1 MLVFV
6 NGMLF
11 LLSYA
16 EGRQS
21 FICLYYLP
29 LIFCIPFI
37 LNDNRKYHLE
47 LFTFVM
53 VSALSA
59 LASIFLSPEN
69 PGWEI
74 IDSEQLK
81 NLFYINTCITLG
93 VTVFFALCVIYSERF
108 FKDVLNTQLHRAEAS
123 NLMKNRFLAGT
134 SHELRTALNGV
145 TSAAYML
152 QAEEHFKTQEEHFK
166 VLQYCSDH
174 MINIVNEILD
184 YDRIESGK
192 LELNPRVF
200 DIGRLLHD
208 AHLPFY
214 QVTKEKNISFISN
227 IDEQLYN
234 QRVFADDFRL
244 LQVVNNLLSNAL
256 KFTDEGS
263 VRLDAIVTKMEDK
276 TFRLLVSVTDTGI
289 GIEEENIEKIFSG
302 FWQVYNE
309 RTLTNRGSG
318 LGLSISK
325 KLLQLMNSDLAVK
338 SKPGEGSSFS
348 FEIELQKTL
357 AMYENKKTPI
367 DKEIMLTGMHILVA
381 EDDPIN
387 LIVATKILEA
397 KKAIVHKAVN
407 GAEVLRILEEN
418 IDIQL
423 ILMDLEMPVMN
434 GYTAIAEIAKRYP
447 SLPVIAF
454 TAAILDK
461 RTEDQL
467 KKSGFRECISKPF
480 EPEIFF
486 SKVGQVI
493 N

>member
-1 MLVFV
+1 M
-6 NGMLF
+6 
-11 LLSYA
+11 
-16 EGRQS
+16 
-21 FICLYYLP
+21 
-29 LIFCIPFI
+29 
-37 LNDNRKYHLE
+37 
-47 LFTFVM
+47 
-53 VSALSA
+53 
-59 LASIFLSPEN
+59 
-69 PGWEI
+69 
-74 IDSEQLK
+74 
-81 NLFYINTCITLG
+81 
-93 VTVFFALCVIYSERF
+93 
-108 FKDVLNTQLHRAEAS
+108 
-123 NLMKNRFLAGT
+123 
-134 SHELRTALNGV
+134 
-145 TSAAYML
+145 
-152 QAEEHFKTQEEHFK
+152 
-166 VLQYCSDH
+166 
-174 MINIVNEILD
+174 
-184 YDRIESGK
+184 
-192 LELNPRVF
+192 
-200 DIGRLLHD
+200 
-208 AHLPFY
+208 
-214 QVTKEKNISFISN
+214 
-227 IDEQLYN
+227 
-234 QRVFADDFRL
+234 
-244 LQVVNNLLSNAL
+244 NNLLSNAL

-338 SKPGEGSSFS
+338 SKPDEGSSFS

-357 AMYENKKTPI
+357 AMYESKKTVI
-367 DKEIMLTGMHILVA
+367 DKEIMLTGMHVLVA

-434 GYTAIAEIAKRYP
+434 GYAAIAEIAKRYP

-461 RTEDQL
+461 RTEEQL

-486 SKVGQVI
+486 SKVAQVI